1 MFLFR
6 FVRMVPVL
14 CMVAGSAWAVGDSA
28 EEVARAWLRAQ
39 GLHENWNSSISTMAT
54 IGGSSFTIPR
64 NCANSDF
71 LRLREGAFSSAF
83 RTMLREQIASVR
95 MRMVGEQ
102 SVNRGTRTYS
112 GERRFEVLRSLLRD
126 WNELEKAP
134 FVWRRK
140 CVYDANGEE
149 VAFSSIRNVENMT
162 VLQTRFSGSVACLHA
177 IRFFE
182 SLDREKRICEV
193 AVVGLASPARQIEY
207 ASAFEQAVPMTRDR
221 ESTSLDGWLKASRIE
236 TLVGARSLVDQDG
249 HLWALGFAPM
259 IGGDEC
265 GARTMARFWASFAFG
280 AQIDVEQCSLR
291 GDGPE
296 DDFYAMR
303 EVYDSRASVAGTSYP
318 DGMVEYRRLNGMRH
332 PCCTEDFDVIV
343 CILKDGTAKFRERQF
358 ERDLEKQ
365 IGRDFSAGREK
376 SLAVARK
383 VVEKKLKTLSGP
395 AAELKRKALLDFL
408 EQLEHE
414 ARLNGNQ
421 ERR

>member
-162 VLQTRFSGSVACLHA
+162 VLVDQTPCADERRNPTRLQPAIEGCRFAIPGHRNSLLKGAC
-177 IRFFE
+177 I
-182 SLDREKRICEV
+182 LD
-193 AVVGLASPARQIEY
+193 LASR
-207 ASAFEQAVPMTRDR
+207 
-221 ESTSLDGWLKASRIE
+221 
-236 TLVGARSLVDQDG
+236 
-249 HLWALGFAPM
+249 
-259 IGGDEC
+259 
-265 GARTMARFWASFAFG
+265 
-280 AQIDVEQCSLR
+280 
-291 GDGPE
+291 
-296 DDFYAMR
+296 
-303 EVYDSRASVAGTSYP
+303 
-318 DGMVEYRRLNGMRH
+318 
-332 PCCTEDFDVIV
+332 
-343 CILKDGTAKFRERQF
+343 
-358 ERDLEKQ
+358 
-365 IGRDFSAGREK
+365 
-376 SLAVARK
+376 
-383 VVEKKLKTLSGP
+383 
-395 AAELKRKALLDFL
+395 
-408 EQLEHE
+408 
-414 ARLNGNQ
+414 
-421 ERR
+421 